1 MPKNAPKYQSYK
13 EAWRRIDSAMAG
25 GFFFE
30 VVTICESIISDRLLS
45 FVKGV
50 SQANDIGTNTK
61 FSRLIR
67 LWRENMQMQAQ
78 DSSFGG
84 LIDRVDRWRKERNT
98 MVHGFVKSL
107 PGTATMP
114 VDEFLADAQEAAD
127 EGIKLAKMVSAWQR
141 SQLRQYRRRT
151 ANSFAEKR

>member
-45 FVKGV
+45 FVRGV
-50 SQANDIGTNTK
+50 TQANDIGTNTN
-61 FSRLIR
+61 FSQLIR
-67 LWRENMQMQAQ
+67 LWRENVQIQSPE
-78 DSSFGG
+78 SSLEE
-84 LIDRVDRWRKERNT
+84 LIDRVDRWRKERNK

-114 VDEFLADAQEAAD
+114 VNQFLADAQKAAD
-127 EGIKLAKMVSAWQR
+127 EGMKLARMVSAWHR
-141 SQLRQYRRRT
+141 SELRQYRSR
-151 ANSFAEKR
+151 AASSISGKR

>member
-1 MPKNAPKYQSYK
+1 MPKNAAKYLSYR
-13 EAWRRIDSAMAG
+13 EAWRRIDRAKDG

-50 SQANDIGTNTK
+50 SQANDIGTNAN

-67 LWRENMQMQAQ
+67 LWRENVQMQAQ
-78 DSSFGG
+78 DSSIGE
-84 LIDRVDRWRKERNT
+84 LIERVDRWRNERNK
-98 MVHGFVKSL
+98 MVHGFAKSL

-114 VDEFLADAQEAAD
+114 VDEFLAAAEKAAY
-127 EGIKLAKMVSAWQR
+127 EGIILAKRVSAWHR
-141 SQLRQYRRRT
+141 KELREYRRRT
-151 ANSFAEKR
+151 VRSLSEKR